1 MVGGER
7 ECLILNKNTVLKR
20 GLRMISTPDFDV
32 IDNYHL
38 DDIDQQL
45 VEYQALK
52 FIHKNAPDKIRKFF
66 PSLICAEKIK
76 LTKPTYLDTV
86 LQTKYGYIAG
96 ASTTLSDLQNFPEAE
111 LLYEFV
117 LEIER
122 VTPVEDLPI
131 EIQKSFLKKGI
142 NFHSFSKHINPVV
155 DSYELEQW
163 LLERQSNDWKTY
175 MDYMYISSNW
185 GVRMSDNHPVIL
197 DLGYFFL
204 GENNNSKVDF

>member
-32 IDNYHL
+32 IDDYHL

-66 PSLICAEKIK
+66 PNLICAEKIK
-76 LTKPTYLDTV
+76 LTKPTYSDTI

-96 ASTTLSDLQNFPEAE
+96 ARTTLSDLQNFPEAE

-131 EIQKSFLKKGI
+131 EIQKSFLKKGM

-204 GENNNSKVDF
+204 GEF